1 MNMVRLVGRWFG
13 MTNYCINFS
22 PEYRHVKIKK
32 VLSKPYAEDGQ
43 MYQDVLVTAYGYKY
57 IGRKTA
63 PYLSITTFYAPTQPL
78 FDLIGRYQI
87 KYDRIAIGSFTY
99 LTAITDPL
107 HNVAVTERFGRD

>member
-1 MNMVRLVGRWFG
+1 
-13 MTNYCINFS
+13 MTDYCINFS

-63 PYLSITTFYAPTQPL
+63 PYVSSTTFYAPTQPL

-87 KYDRIAIGSFTY
+87 KYDRVEMGSFTY

>member
-1 MNMVRLVGRWFG
+1 
-13 MTNYCINFS
+13 MTDYCINFS

-63 PYLSITTFYAPTQPL
+63 PYVSSTTFYAPTQPL

-87 KYDRIAIGSFTY
+87 KYDRIEMGSFTY
-99 LTAITDPL
+99 LTTITDPL